1 MGADWLQLFDKKL
14 CDEVLGLNAETLPA
28 FLAKHLPQFR
38 EFSTFRYDFD
48 GVPVHDRV
56 KQLLEIGESVADL
69 RVKLVDE
76 LCFSEGRIA
85 IDYWGCYVE
94 VFASADPPGAIA
106 DYRLF
111 PERQQQSFL
120 LLLPNH
126 VDRILESLDLH
137 RAELAVMTGAEI
149 NLLRQWRNVCSADPS
164 QMVAYV
170 FDV

>member
-14 CDEVLGLNAETLPA
+14 CDEVLELDAETLPA

-38 EFSTFRYDFD
+38 EFSTFRYEFER
-48 GVPVHDRV
+48 VPVHERV
-56 KQLLEIGESVADL
+56 KRLLETGQSDANL
-69 RVKLVDE
+69 RAKLVDE
-76 LCFSEGRIA
+76 LCFSEGRIV

-126 VDRILESLDLH
+126 VDGILESLDLH
-137 RAELAVMTGAEI
+137 RAELTVMTDADI
-149 NLLRQWRNVCSADPS
+149 NLLRQWRNICSADPS

-170 FDV
+170 FDA